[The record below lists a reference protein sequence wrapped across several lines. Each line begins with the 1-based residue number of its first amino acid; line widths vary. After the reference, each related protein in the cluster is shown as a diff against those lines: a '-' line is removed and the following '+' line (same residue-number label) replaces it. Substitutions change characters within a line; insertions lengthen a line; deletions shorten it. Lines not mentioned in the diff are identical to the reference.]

1 MAHGKLNADGSTGWL
16 TTTTKE
22 GAKTNILLGGSFG
35 GGTLA
40 VEKRVN
46 GTAYPLYENGVA
58 ITLTAAD
65 DDMYNLAPRTQI
77 RLTLSSSTSP
87 AIDWEVPGTVE
98 KLGS

>member
-1 MAHGKLNADGSTGWL
+1 MAHGKLNANGSTGWL

-22 GAKTNILLGGSFG
+22 GANTNILLGGAFG

-46 GTAYPLYENGVA
+46 GTTYPLYDGGVA

-65 DDMYNLAPRTQI
+65 DNLYNLAPRTQI
-77 RLTLSSSTSP
+77 RLTLSGATAPS
-87 AIDWEVPGTVE
+87 IDWEVPGTVE